1 MKLLY
6 LTKTMT
12 IRTELQQKAQNTL
25 LQYAFFR
32 WETAV
37 LIALTL
43 ILTFLDFKPFG
54 LAWWPAWAWIVIGA
68 LGVAAIVF
76 MSLNDAKANA
86 KLLTALFQE
95 QFNPRDVKDRDLRRQ
110 IENALEYQRRI
121 EEQIER
127 HKEGLMRDRLEDT
140 ANQISD
146 WIRNVYQ
153 LALRLDAYR
162 QDDLLEREQQLLPKE
177 VQQLAAQRKLES
189 NPNVQKQLDEVLD
202 SKRQHWNALQELDTR
217 MKQAELQL
225 DQSVTAL
232 ATIYSQV
239 QLIDAQS
246 VASGRAERLQSD
258 IRDQVNRLNDLVS
271 SISEVYNYNTKG
283 IG

>member
-1 MKLLY
+1 
-6 LTKTMT
+6 
-12 IRTELQQKAQNTL
+12 
-25 LQYAFFR
+25 
-32 WETAV
+32 
-37 LIALTL
+37 
-43 ILTFLDFKPFG
+43 
-54 LAWWPAWAWIVIGA
+54 
-68 LGVAAIVF
+68 
-76 MSLNDAKANA
+76 
-86 KLLTALFQE
+86 
-95 QFNPRDVKDRDLRRQ
+95 
-110 IENALEYQRRI
+110 
-121 EEQIER
+121 
-127 HKEGLMRDRLEDT
+127 MRDRLEDT

>member
-32 WETAV
+32 WENAV